1 MFMTTRKVYKRLS
14 NFMWPF
20 LAASLEELI
29 TRDPPGR
36 PMRALVQKLNIFRT
50 TVSKDVA
57 GGLAIQILCYEERSI
72 CVRALTGK
80 EEDAELAQEEPPGRC
95 RRRRSG
101 NPANLT
107 MAFWTILCGVS
118 LSYRSMQSLTT
129 KSRTCSRR

>member
-1 MFMTTRKVYKRLS
+1 MFKTTRKVFKRLS

-20 LAASLEELI
+20 LAASLQELI

-80 EEDAELAQEEPPGRC
+80 EEDAGLAQEEPPGRC
-95 RRRRSG
+95 WR
-101 NPANLT
+101 
-107 MAFWTILCGVS
+107 
-118 LSYRSMQSLTT
+118 
-129 KSRTCSRR
+129 